1 MPPTS
6 LWGGRFASGP
16 TTSLA
21 ALSRST
27 HFDWRL
33 APYDLAG
40 SKTHAAVLHRANLL
54 DDDALAAM
62 LEGIDT
68 LAADVAS
75 GAFVAQ
81 PDDEDVHTA
90 LERGLIE
97 RLGPDSAVVCAP
109 AGPATTRS
117 RRCSGCS
124 CATTAARSP
133 SWSAS

>member
-1 MPPTS
+1 MTDDDATTDKPTS

-21 ALSRST
+21 ELSRST

-40 SKTHAAVLHRANLL
+40 SKAHAAVLHRAGLL
-54 DDDALAAM
+54 DDDGLTAM
-62 LEGIDT
+62 LEGIDA

-90 LERGLIE
+90 QFEILGTIAGDDTVMLIC
-97 RLGPDSAVVCAP
+97 RDPLGG
-109 AGPATTRS
+109 AGI
-117 RRCSGCS
+117 
-124 CATTAARSP
+124 AARFTNLAELP
-133 SWSAS
+133 T